1 MAVGV
6 FAVVVVVGL
15 VVVFGLIA
23 FVLLRRTQNAV
34 PRVADWDDERRI
46 VAHDEDGRPVAAA
59 QDGDFA
65 PHDDAGFDAALKN
78 ELKDLGR

>member
-1 MAVGV
+1 
-6 FAVVVVVGL
+6 
-15 VVVFGLIA
+15 
-23 FVLLRRTQNAV
+23 
-34 PRVADWDDERRI
+34 VADRDDERRI